1 MVAFWILATLM
12 TLLAL
17 AVVLVPLLRA
27 RAAAGPSARDVALE
41 VLRGQRSE
49 IESDIAAG
57 QLPADARAEA
67 MEELVARAGED
78 LATRES
84 DAPRVETR
92 RPWIAAIAAG
102 VAIPALAFGLY
113 AAVGTPS
120 ASDPKTLAAQPSPDD
135 KQILG
140 MVESLARKVRER
152 PDDAKGWALLA
163 RSMAALGRFQE
174 SADAYEHLAKLQP
187 NDPDVLADWADSL
200 GMAQGR
206 TLLGRPREIVE
217 KALAIDPAHQKALAL
232 AATAAMDAGDFAG
245 ALTYWQRVAA
255 TMPPG
260 SPDAAQVEQII
271 AEVRSRAATSG
282 KGPLASARP
291 AAPAVAAAPAAK
303 KKSVS
308 GSVAIAASLKPQV
321 TGTETLFVFARAEG
335 GPRVPLAV
343 MRASAAALPVAF
355 ALDDSQAMA
364 PGMNISSAQALRV
377 EARISRSGNA
387 APQPGDLVG
396 TSNVVTPG
404 ASGVQVVVD
413 RVLP

>member
-1 MVAFWILATLM
+1 
-12 TLLAL
+12 
-17 AVVLVPLLRA
+17 
-27 RAAAGPSARDVALE
+27 
-41 VLRGQRSE
+41 
-49 IESDIAAG
+49 
-57 QLPADARAEA
+57 
-67 MEELVARAGED
+67 
-78 LATRES
+78 
-84 DAPRVETR
+84 
-92 RPWIAAIAAG
+92 
-102 VAIPALAFGLY
+102 
-113 AAVGTPS
+113 
-120 ASDPKTLAAQPSPDD
+120 
-135 KQILG
+135 

-321 TGTETLFVFARAEG
+321 TGTGTLFVFSRPEG